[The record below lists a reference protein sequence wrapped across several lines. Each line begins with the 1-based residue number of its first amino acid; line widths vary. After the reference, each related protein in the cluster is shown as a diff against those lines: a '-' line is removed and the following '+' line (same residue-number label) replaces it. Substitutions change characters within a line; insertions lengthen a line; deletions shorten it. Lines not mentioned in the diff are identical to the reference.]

1 MSYAKALQTKKT
13 CVASQQTRVYAYAHK
28 VGALWGDIDEY
39 RPDVDGDYKT
49 FFDESAKRKREAV
62 KENTRTPQVQID
74 DQERIRE
81 KAFAREQRQKQAR
94 AMELLRE
101 WTRLQVRVI
110 RAKVAKRAA
119 SFSTRKACKCGCGR
133 LVHSKPTPNM
143 DDFCCR
149 WCAKHGGRR
158 GHGEGCE
165 AISSITFL
173 RIA

>member
-1 MSYAKALQTKKT
+1 MSYAKALQKKKT
-13 CVASQQTRVYAYAHK
+13 CVASQQTRVYAYAHA

-39 RPDVDGDYKT
+39 HPDVDGDYKA
-49 FFDESAKRKREAV
+49 FFDESAKRKRQEV
-62 KENTRTPQVQID
+62 KQHTRTDQQVND

-101 WTRLQVRVI
+101 WSRLKVRAIRARVI
-110 RAKVAKRAA
+110 IRAS
-119 SFSTRKACKCGCGR
+119 SFNRKECKCGCGR
-133 LVHSKPTPNM
+133 LVHSKPTSDM
-143 DDFCCR
+143 EDFCCR

-158 GHGEGCE
+158 GHGESCE
-165 AISSITFL
+165 AISSKTFL